1 MAAFFA
7 CAAAQAA
14 EPPESQ
20 APASALRQLEYG
32 EFETA
37 ESALRPIAENGGVA
51 LSTKQDRLEALRA
64 YGIASA
70 MQRHRIAAV
79 GAFMLLLDEKPTAR
93 LDPTTVPA
101 AAVTLFESVREHHSP
116 PPPPVQLRQPF
127 SRQMKGGVAL
137 IVGGGLVGVAGLA
150 IGLAGT
156 SGQPT
161 QSLFTKFDD
170 IGTVSLILVQVSIP
184 IAIVGGILLA
194 RGSRAQRLR

>member
-20 APASALRQLEYG
+20 ALASALRQLEYG
-32 EFETA
+32 DFETA
-37 ESALRPIAENGGVA
+37 ESALRPIAEN
-51 LSTKQDRLEALRA
+51 
-64 YGIASA
+64 
-70 MQRHRIAAV
+70 
-79 GAFMLLLDEKPTAR
+79 
-93 LDPTTVPA
+93 
-101 AAVTLFESVREHHSP
+101 
-116 PPPPVQLRQPF
+116 
-127 SRQMKGGVAL
+127 GGVAL